1 MVALEAHIAFG
12 LRFSALTIMKQ
23 NPVGSFNGKVRGGQV
38 NKTVEILGLEI
49 YCSTSQGTLSLI
61 AIDDAADSKL
71 GGDARLEG
79 NKNDYILAPFDVS
92 MTLLVCIFDQ
102 NPFTIGFAFLF
113 VI

>member
-1 MVALEAHIAFG
+1 MILFFV
-12 LRFSALTIMKQ
+12 R
-23 NPVGSFNGKVRGGQV
+23 SFNGKVRGGQV